1 MYYKISIRS
10 LLSKWKQYISLF
22 FVTIFGVGISLFLL
36 FAVKGMLSAMA
47 TKAKIYYGGDLQI
60 LGGTD
65 SLEFFNA
72 DELREKIE
80 AVMPENAVVSKRYT
94 LRANDVFLYNNGMEA
109 RFRQMIGVDFNREKE
124 LFKRFN
130 YVDGS
135 AENITEK
142 NGILLSQ
149 PIAELLGVHAGD
161 EIDLHVLAN
170 GPGKGAVKLIV
181 KGIFHDSSVFGMYT
195 IYFDFDFLLS
205 LNKKP
210 EGFANRIGV
219 YFPDGSFKEKKAKKY
234 QKILESAINMYP
246 LVEDKDEF
254 YDKINEKI
262 FEEPTFA
269 LITIDSSME
278 ELTVIIEAMNW
289 VSMLIIL
296 ALVVIIIV
304 GVSST
309 YRVLIMKRIN
319 EIGIFKAIGMSRFN
333 IYRVLISETA
343 CLMLAGCII
352 GFMLAVFFSW
362 ILSLFNLSFIPAF
375 DVFLSNGFII
385 PKIEVANALIMEAI
399 IFVTTLAAV
408 VLSIRKAVRIT
419 PVQALTTTE

>member
-22 FVTIFGVGISLFLL
+22 IVTIFGVGISLFLL

-94 LRANDVFLYNNGMEA
+94 LRANDVLLYNNGMEA

-219 YFPDGSFKEKKAKKY
+219 YFPDGSFKEKNAKKY

-262 FEEPTFA
+262 FKEPTFA

-289 VSMLIIL
+289 VSMLIII

>member
-22 FVTIFGVGISLFLL
+22 IVTIFGVGISLFLL

-94 LRANDVFLYNNGMEA
+94 LRANDVLLYNNGMEA

-234 QKILESAINMYP
+234 QKIFESAINMYP
-246 LVEDKDEF
+246 LVDDKDEF

>member
-22 FVTIFGVGISLFLL
+22 IVTIFGVGISLFLL

-94 LRANDVFLYNNGMEA
+94 LRANDVLLYNNGMEA

-195 IYFDFDFLLS
+195 IYFDFDFLIS
-205 LNKKP
+205 LNNKP

-419 PVQALTTTE
+419 PVQALSTTE

>member
-22 FVTIFGVGISLFLL
+22 IVTIFGVGISLFLL

-94 LRANDVFLYNNGMEA
+94 LRANDVLLYNNGMEA

-142 NGILLSQ
+142 NGILISQ

-219 YFPDGSFKEKKAKKY
+219 YFPDGSFKEKNAKKY

-262 FEEPTFA
+262 FKEPTFA

-289 VSMLIIL
+289 VSMLIII

>member
-22 FVTIFGVGISLFLL
+22 IVTIFGVGISLFLL

-94 LRANDVFLYNNGMEA
+94 LRANDVLLYNNGMEA

-195 IYFDFDFLLS
+195 IYFDFDFLIS
-205 LNKKP
+205 LNKKE

-219 YFPDGSFKEKKAKKY
+219 YFPDGSFKEKNAKKY

-262 FEEPTFA
+262 FKEPTFA

-399 IFVTTLAAV
+399 IFVTTLVAV

-419 PVQALTTTE
+419 PVQALATTE

>member
-22 FVTIFGVGISLFLL
+22 IVTIFGVGISLFLL

-94 LRANDVFLYNNGMEA
+94 LRANDVLLYNNGMEA

-246 LVEDKDEF
+246 LVDDKDEF

-289 VSMLIIL
+289 VSMLIII